1 MNRSRHTRHYN
12 HTRGNRV
19 GIRENF
25 GQKKQIIGFGGKD
38 KLQKE
43 ELITIANAVINELET
58 KTLSLEDLP
67 DRVKLLIKE
76 WPEADQV
83 D

>member
-19 GIRENF
+19 GIREIS
-25 GQKKQIIGFGGKD
+25 GQKKQIIGFGGKE

-43 ELITIANAVINELET
+43 ELITIANTVIDELEK
-58 KTLSLEDLP
+58 KTLSLENLP

-76 WPEADQV
+76 WPEAEEIA
-83 D
+83 

>member
-19 GIRENF
+19 GIREIF
-25 GQKKQIIGFGGKD
+25 GLKKQIIGFGGKD

-43 ELITIANAVINELET
+43 ELITIANTVIDELED
-58 KTLSLEDLP
+58 KTLSLANLQ
-67 DRVKLLIKE
+67 DRVRLLIEE
-76 WPEADQV
+76 WPEAEQID
-83 D
+83 

>member
-1 MNRSRHTRHYN
+1 MNLSRHTRHYN

-19 GIRENF
+19 GIREIS